1 MSATQPDP
9 RFSVQAK
16 RQRGYAKLRE
26 DCPEEKRMDTPQ
38 IAAQALSRLPKKIS
52 YEEYLDLDLDAWT
65 EWVDGEIIFLP
76 MASENHQDLVLFL
89 SALLRHYAE
98 FHHLGKAYCEPFS
111 MKTGPDLPG
120 RSPDALF
127 VAKENLHRVEKQCV
141 RGPADLVVEIVS
153 PDSVR
158 RDRVEKFGEYQEGGV
173 REYWL
178 IDPKQEKAEFF
189 TLSERG
195 LFEPLPLE
203 DGVVR
208 SRVLPGLWLKLGW
221 LWQNPLPPLM
231 DVLCSWGLVG

>member
-1 MSATQPDP
+1 MSATQFGSP
-9 RFSVQAK
+9 SSIQAK
-16 RQRGYAKLRE
+16 RSRGYAKLQENR
-26 DCPEEKRMDTPQ
+26 PKEKKMDAPQ
-38 IAAQALSRLPKKIS
+38 TAAQTVSRLAEKIS
-52 YEEYLDLDLDAWT
+52 YEEYLELDLDAWT

-98 FHHLGKAYCEPFS
+98 FHQLGKAYCEPFS

-127 VAKENLHRVEKQCV
+127 VSQQNLHRIEKQCV

-153 PDSVR
+153 PDSLR
-158 RDRVEKFGEYQEGGV
+158 RDRVEKFGEYQKGGV

-178 IDPKQEKAEFF
+178 IDPKRKRADFF
-189 TLSERG
+189 ALSEQG
-195 LFEPLPLE
+195 LFQPLPLE
-203 DGVVR
+203 EGVMR
-208 SRVLPGLWLKLGW
+208 SRVLQGLWLKPEW

-231 DVLCSWGLVG
+231 DVLRHWGLVG